1 MMVRYRSRA
10 QEDIEHIYDRIARDS
25 ESVEE
30 QVENTIRRA
39 VGMLAMEPELG
50 VDLGHQQ
57 TRRWPMPEYKF
68 TIFYRVDWVSEYI
81 DVVRVVESS
90 RVRNL
95 KRVPR

>member
-10 QEDIEHIYDRIARDS
+10 QEDVADIYNRIAR
-25 ESVEE
+25 ESAAAA
-30 QVENTIRRA
+30 QRVENTIRLA
-39 VGMLAMEPELG
+39 VGMLAIEPELG
-50 VDLGHQQ
+50 VDIGHKEM
-57 TRRWPMPEYKF
+57 RRWPMTEYKY
-68 TIFYRVDWVSEYI
+68 TIFYRVEWDKEYI